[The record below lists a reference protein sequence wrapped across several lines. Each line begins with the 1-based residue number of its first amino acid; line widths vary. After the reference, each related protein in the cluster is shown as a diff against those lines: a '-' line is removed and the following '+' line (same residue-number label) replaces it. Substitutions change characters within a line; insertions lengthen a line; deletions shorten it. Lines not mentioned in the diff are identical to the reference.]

1 MRTTLRTVTLSA
13 ALLAA
18 PLSAELPIPQDC
30 QSDLRTIAVIDC
42 MQTQIE
48 ILRLAKEYQELIGRI
63 EQSKSTDADSA
74 PPLPPP
80 ETNSTLARVN
90 WFDENLEVYAITG
103 QAEELIAHA
112 RLAGRE
118 YRLQP
123 GDAVRLA
130 RVIEVHTRGIE
141 LAIAG
146 TEISIGL
153 SSRKQDAQT
162 TN

>member
-1 MRTTLRTVTLSA
+1 
-13 ALLAA
+13 
-18 PLSAELPIPQDC
+18 
-30 QSDLRTIAVIDC
+30 

-48 ILRLAKEYQELIGRI
+48 ILRLAKDYQELVARI
-63 EQSKSTDADSA
+63 NQSKSTSSHPA
-74 PPLPPP
+74 PPAPQV
-80 ETNSTLARVN
+80 ESNSALARVN

-103 QAEELIAHA
+103 HAGELIAHA

-130 RVIEVHTRGIE
+130 RVIDVHTRGIE

-153 SSRKQDAQT
+153 SGRKQDTQA

>member
-1 MRTTLRTVTLSA
+1 MRTKLRTATLA
-13 ALLAA
+13 TALLAA
-18 PLSAELPIPQDC
+18 PLSADFPIPQNC
-30 QSDLRTIAVIDC
+30 QSDLRPIAVIDC

-48 ILRLAKEYQELIGRI
+48 ILRLAKEYQELIERI
-63 EQSKSTDADSA
+63 EQSKSTAPDIA
-74 PPLPPP
+74 PPTSQV
-80 ETNSTLARVN
+80 ESNSTLARVN
-90 WFDENLEVYAITG
+90 WFDENLEIYAITG

-130 RVIEVHTRGIE
+130 RVIDVHTRGIE

-153 SSRKQDAQT
+153 SGRQQDTQA

>member
-1 MRTTLRTVTLSA
+1 MRTKLRIAALSA
-13 ALLAA
+13 ALAST
-18 PLSAELPIPQDC
+18 SATADLPIPPDC
-30 QSDLRTIAVIDC
+30 QSDLRAIAVIDC
-42 MQTQIE
+42 MQTHID
-48 ILRLAKEYQELIGRI
+48 ILRLAKEYQELVERI
-63 EQSKSTDADSA
+63 EQSKASQIATPA
-74 PPLPPP
+74 P
-80 ETNSTLARVN
+80 TNQSFPTPASARVK

-103 QAEELIAHA
+103 QEEELIAHA

-130 RVIEVHTRGIE
+130 RVVNVHPRGIE

-153 SSRKQDAQT
+153 SGRHQDPQSK
-162 TN
+162 N

>member
-1 MRTTLRTVTLSA
+1 MRTKLRIAALSA
-13 ALLAA
+13 ALA
-18 PLSAELPIPQDC
+18 SATATADLPIPADC
-30 QSDLRTIAVIDC
+30 QSDLRAIAVIDC
-42 MQTQIE
+42 MQTHID
-48 ILRLAKEYQELIGRI
+48 ILRLAKEYQELIERI
-63 EQSKSTDADSA
+63 EQSKSAATDTPA
-74 PPLPPP
+74 P
-80 ETNSTLARVN
+80 TNQSSPNPASARVN

-103 QAEELIAHA
+103 QEEELIAHA

-130 RVIEVHTRGIE
+130 RVVNVHPRGIE

-153 SSRKQDAQT
+153 SGRHQDPQSK
-162 TN
+162 N